1 MGNII
6 PFFHYDLLA
15 RIVPGAL
22 TLGVLAYAG
31 VELPN
36 PWGPFFSAETAWG
49 AVVIPLVLAGSS
61 YAIGVLYEVLLSFP
75 GLRHVREWL
84 ASVAFDRAFR
94 RERGLDCGW
103 RDWVVLKN
111 LVCQLRKDGIGGD
124 DLAKRLKDIEDEMKK
139 AGRNNGK
146 NKDLGELK
154 SDIRKSERELRFAYM
169 NKLTHE
175 GIADK
180 AVLLAHSIR
189 LQAEARMCWHCVAPM
204 GMFCLFAFRKYQSNG
219 CSQQLWHLAI
229 GTALLA
235 PLAWGAYAREWRR
248 WLQVVIS
255 ARYMLYSATS
265 ATSGL
270 GWRD

>member
-15 RIVPGAL
+15 RVVPGGL
-22 TLGVLAYAG
+22 TLFVLAYVG
-31 VELPN
+31 VELPE
-36 PWGPFFSAETAWG
+36 PWVPFFSPDTAWG
-49 AVVIPLVLAGSS
+49 AVVIPFVLAGSS
-61 YAIGVLYEVLLSFP
+61 YAIGVLYEVLLTFP
-75 GLRHVREWL
+75 GLQCGREWL

-94 RERGLDCGW
+94 RERGIDCGW
-103 RDWVVLKN
+103 RELDVLKK
-111 LVCQLRKDGIGGD
+111 LVCQLGNDGIGGS
-124 DLAKRLKDIEDEMKK
+124 DLTDGLKIIKKEMEE

-146 NKDLGELK
+146 NKNLGKFK

-169 NKLTHE
+169 NKLTHQ

-204 GMFCLFAFRKYQSNG
+204 GMFCLFAFRKCQSNG
-219 CSQQLWHLAI
+219 CSQQGWHLAI
-229 GTALLA
+229 GFALLA
-235 PLAWGAYAREWRR
+235 PLAWGAYDREWRR

-255 ARYMLYSATS
+255 AKYMLK
-265 ATSGL
+265 
-270 GWRD
+270 

>member
-22 TLGVLAYAG
+22 TLSVLAYAG

-36 PWGPFFSAETAWG
+36 PWRPFFSAETAWG

-61 YAIGVLYEVLLSFP
+61 YAIGVLYEVLFAFP
-75 GLRHVREWL
+75 GLWHVRNWL

-94 RERGLDCGW
+94 RERGIDCGW
-103 RDWVVLKN
+103 RELVGLKN
-111 LVCQLRKDGIGGD
+111 LVRQLVNDGIGVGD
-124 DLAKRLKDIEDEMKK
+124 LVKRLDEIERGSSSKK
-139 AGRNNGK
+139 TRNKELGK
-146 NKDLGELK
+146 LK
-154 SDIRKSERELRFAYM
+154 SDIRKSERELRFTYM
-169 NKLTHE
+169 DKLTHE

-219 CSQQLWHLAI
+219 CSQQSWHLAI
-229 GTALLA
+229 GIALLVL
-235 PLAWGAYAREWRR
+235 LAWGAYAREWRR

-255 ARYMLYSATS
+255 AKYMPK
-265 ATSGL
+265 
-270 GWRD
+270 

>member
-6 PFFHYDLLA
+6 PFFYYDLLA

-36 PWGPFFSAETAWG
+36 PWRPFFSAETAWG

-61 YAIGVLYEVLLSFP
+61 YAIGVLYEVLLAVP
-75 GLRHVREWL
+75 GLSRVRGWL
-84 ASVAFDRAFR
+84 ASVAFDHAFR
-94 RERGLDCGW
+94 CERGINYGW
-103 RDWVVLKN
+103 RDLGVLQE
-111 LVCQLRKDGIGGD
+111 LECQLGNDGIGGGD
-124 DLAKRLKDIEDEMKK
+124 FAKRLEEIKREIASAVK
-139 AGRNNGK
+139 NNGI
-146 NKDLGELK
+146 NEDLGKLK

-189 LQAEARMCWHCVAPM
+189 LQAEARMCWHCVAPK
-204 GMFCLFAFRKYQSNG
+204 GMFCLFAFRKCQSNG
-219 CSQQLWHLAI
+219 CSQQWWHLALGI
-229 GTALLA
+229 ALLVL
-235 PLAWGAYAREWRR
+235 LAWGAYAREWRR

-255 ARYMLYSATS
+255 AKYMLK
-265 ATSGL
+265 
-270 GWRD
+270 